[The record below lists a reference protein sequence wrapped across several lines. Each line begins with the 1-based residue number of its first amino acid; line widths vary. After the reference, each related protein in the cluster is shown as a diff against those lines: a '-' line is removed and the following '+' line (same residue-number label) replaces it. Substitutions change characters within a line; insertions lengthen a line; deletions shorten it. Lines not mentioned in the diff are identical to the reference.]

1 MLIDATFFFFF
12 FWPVAALPLRDFS
25 MKVFQLLGLW
35 GPWWHNVCRDLDCI
49 RPGSYGPISLFL
61 SLLEPANRRPVW
73 PAFLWSSAHSGPQRA
88 PLPGV
93 LLCFS
98 EHQPHRGGPGLGSYS
113 RSASQALKETPWVGS
128 YPVVQGV
135 RRLMG
140 QPLYCSAANA
150 VSVAGERLW

>member
-1 MLIDATFFFFF
+1 MATSVGQYAPVSLPGGPPIEKSGRTQSTRPQRAGHNWGNPVLIDATFFFL

-73 PAFLWSSAHSGPQRA
+73 PAFLWSSAHSCPQRA

-93 LLCFS
+93 LLCFLAC
-98 EHQPHRGGPGLGSYS
+98 QAQTRPGWGPTL
-113 RSASQALKETPWVGS
+113 
-128 YPVVQGV
+128 
-135 RRLMG
+135 
-140 QPLYCSAANA
+140 
-150 VSVAGERLW
+150 